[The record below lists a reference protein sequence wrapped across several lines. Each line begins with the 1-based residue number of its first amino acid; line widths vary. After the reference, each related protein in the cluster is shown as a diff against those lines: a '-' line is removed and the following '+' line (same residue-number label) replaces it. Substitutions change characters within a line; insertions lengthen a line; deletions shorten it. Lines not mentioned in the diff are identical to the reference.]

1 MYQCTKVNY
10 VNMRVLGTSLCKVP
24 LFLGM
29 RYYLLTVFCN
39 ELFVNAVRNALI
51 S

>member
-1 MYQCTKVNY
+1 MYQCTKVNCT
-10 VNMRVLGTSLCKVP
+10 NMEVLGTGLHKVQ

-29 RYYLLTVFCN
+29 RYYLLRVFCN
-39 ELFVNAVRNALI
+39 DLFVNAVGNALI